1 MRERLIGHH
10 LMTTMRKI
18 GIIRIAS
25 GIIVARRLL
34 LLLLRLIEIPIRI
47 RIDIDSTSRSGRRR
61 RSSINKPIIRGTLI
75 RKILMI
81 INRMMSIELI

>member
-18 GIIRIAS
+18 GIIRITS
-25 GIIVARRLL
+25 GIIVARRL

-47 RIDIDSTSRSGRRR
+47 RIDIDSTSRSGGRRW
-61 RSSINKPIIRGTLI
+61 SSINKPIIRGTLI